1 MFDKV
6 AENNYAAGTFVGE
19 NSEPLLCRLEDGIIF
34 KTGQSMI
41 IFRRDPLLRQASEI
55 IGSVLEA
62 GLYNYWISGLMHSFK
77 LGSHKIAIVHQFD
90 EYYSFNLYHMQ
101 PAFSL
106 LLLGW
111 FLSAICFMFEV
122 LYNRVLGK
130 WFEVFSG
137 WLATLFFIMAGLHSS
152 T

>member
-1 MFDKV
+1 MPPVGFETKISAGEQPCRSP
-6 AENNYAAGTFVGE
+6 AEILGSNQV
-19 NSEPLLCRLEDGIIF
+19 
-34 KTGQSMI
+34 
-41 IFRRDPLLRQASEI
+41 SEI
-55 IGSVLEA
+55 IDCVLEV